1 MRPPPPEL
9 ASNIPKSALEAV
21 GNIFTDPCCISPGL
35 GPTVFAASS
44 VFKVKYLVPEV
55 VKTSDGYIGQTG
67 DKIELSVKEGD
78 KVLINNGAGQK
89 VKLVDGNTYHLVRES
104 EILMI
109 L

>member
-1 MRPPPPEL
+1 MTNIGKPL
-9 ASNIPKSALEAV
+9 ADRVLLKLEEKAESKSSGGIILNTTTATIQTA
-21 GNIFTDPCCISPGL
+21 
-35 GPTVFAASS
+35 
-44 VFKVKYLVPEV
+44 EV
-55 VKTSDGYIGQTG
+55 VVTSDGYIGQTG
-67 DKIELSVKEGD
+67 QRIKLSVKEGD

>member
-1 MRPPPPEL
+1 MVNVGKPL
-9 ASNIPKSALEAV
+9 ADRVLLKLEDKAESKSSGGIILNTTTATIQTA
-21 GNIFTDPCCISPGL
+21 
-35 GPTVFAASS
+35 
-44 VFKVKYLVPEV
+44 EV

-67 DKIELSVKEGD
+67 DKVEVSVKEGD

-104 EILMI
+104 EILMV